1 MGKTLDNFKKW
12 LHGWDLSV
20 ESVDDF
26 DNRAKI
32 KAILNNSIY
41 VLEKQVSDWELAMIE
56 KDQQDGG
63 NRYLKLT
70 ENEKYKSF
78 KKASEG
84 LLFVRFAIDNI
95 FELKNRRTSDVFKL
109 RGELAE
115 LKNKY
120 K

>member
-1 MGKTLDNFKKW
+1 MEKSIENFKKW
-12 LHGWDLSV
+12 LYGWDLSI
-20 ESVDDF
+20 ESIDDF

-41 VLEKQVSDWELAMIE
+41 VIEKQLSDWELSMIE
-56 KDQQDGG
+56 KDQEDGG
-63 NRYLKLT
+63 DRYLKLT

-95 FELKNRRTSDVFKL
+95 FELKNRRTSEVFKL
-109 RGELAE
+109 KSEIAE
-115 LKNKY
+115 IKNNVK
-120 K
+120 